1 MLDKHCDD
9 DKTVFVGNLGS
20 SVKEEILFELFLQ
33 AGPLERVT
41 IARDKEGR
49 QKSYGFVCYKH
60 KEAVPY
66 AIALLNGTWLYGRP
80 IKLQYRYGSLRGSGG
95 ATPPTADGG
104 SCSSTHPVHR
114 AMTPYP
120 ESSVLQGSAPPS
132 QSPSQEQLLWNM
144 HCALP
149 SLLCSF
155 LPALP
160 CSALE
165 LPQWAPP
172 LGPSGQ
178 ALPSLLAD
186 IGLEAEGQPGLR
198 GSSEKGSKHRRRRLH
213 EGRKKRTR
221 RL

>member
-80 IKLQYRYGSLRGSGG
+80 IKLQYRYGSLHGSGG

-120 ESSVLQGSAPPS
+120 ESSVLQGSAPFS

-144 HCALP
+144 HRALP

-172 LGPSGQ
+172 LGPPGQ
-178 ALPSLLAD
+178 ALPSLLAGM
-186 IGLEAEGQPGLR
+186 GLEAEGQPGLR

-213 EGRKKRTR
+213 EGRKRRTR